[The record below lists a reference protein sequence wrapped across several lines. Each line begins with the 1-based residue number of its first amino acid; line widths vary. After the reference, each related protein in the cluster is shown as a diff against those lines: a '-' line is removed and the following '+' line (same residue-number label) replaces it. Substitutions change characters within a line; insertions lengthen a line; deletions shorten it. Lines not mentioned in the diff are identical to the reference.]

1 MAGELHLMLTDLVD
15 ALGGER
21 DPVQAGDLVERAAAQ
36 ARREEQAT
44 GDVEPGGAT
53 RDDVPAPGKPD
64 PLYDRAVE
72 LVRAHKRP
80 SVSLVQRHLQV
91 GYNRAARLLD
101 EMEAKGVVSPM
112 GAAGERTLVAA

>member
-1 MAGELHLMLTDLVD
+1 M
-15 ALGGER
+15 
-21 DPVQAGDLVERAAAQ
+21 
-36 ARREEQAT
+36 
-44 GDVEPGGAT
+44 
-53 RDDVPAPGKPD
+53 PAPGKPD